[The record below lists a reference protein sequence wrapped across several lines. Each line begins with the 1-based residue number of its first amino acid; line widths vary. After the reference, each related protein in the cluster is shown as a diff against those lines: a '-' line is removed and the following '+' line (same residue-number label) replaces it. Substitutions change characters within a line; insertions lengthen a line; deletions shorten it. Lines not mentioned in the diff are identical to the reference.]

1 MTKSAKKRLL
11 FSPAVVVF
19 LFAFLSGPTTT
30 ATGTDFIRGDA
41 NVDKTVDVSDA
52 ICVLAHLFTN
62 SVCQSPSC
70 MDALDV
76 NNDESVDLSDSVS
89 LLAFLFQGGSVPSTP
104 GPVDCGA
111 DPTTENELLGCDSFT
126 RCDPVPTDPCPLIR
140 VSLTGKQRNSN
151 VAVGANG
158 NFFVVWEDDE
168 NENDLFEILG
178 AGYNQDGTELI
189 ATFAVNPSSSG
200 QQLDPNIARDGD
212 GNLVVVWESDGD
224 NDGLFQVN
232 ARGFNADGTER
243 FAQFTVNSNSAG
255 QQTDPD
261 IAMDGNGNFV
271 VVWED
276 DRDSDGLYQVKAR
289 GFNADSTERFAQFTV
304 NVNSAGQQTDPRI
317 AMEGSGKFVVVWE
330 DDRDSNG
337 LFQVHGRGFDAD
349 GVERIARFTVNS
361 NSAGQQT
368 EPDIAMDGSGNF
380 FVVWDDDRDTNG
392 LFQIHGRGFD
402 ADGIERIAQY
412 TVNVNSA
419 GQQFNATV
427 AMNATGDY
435 AVAWEDD
442 RDDDGEFHVRMR
454 GFDADGMEN
463 FPHTKVDCIEPAQHL
478 DPVIGI
484 DRAGRIVVFWDDTAA
499 LQVTQVLGRTF
510 PEAKT
515 VTE

>member
-30 ATGTDFIRGDA
+30 STGADFIRGDA

-140 VSLTGKQRNSN
+140 VSLTGKQRSSN

-200 QQLDPNIARDGD
+200 QQRDPSTARDGD

-255 QQTDPD
+255 QQT
-261 IAMDGNGNFV
+261 
-271 VVWED
+271 
-276 DRDSDGLYQVKAR
+276 
-289 GFNADSTERFAQFTV
+289 
-304 NVNSAGQQTDPRI
+304 
-317 AMEGSGKFVVVWE
+317 
-330 DDRDSNG
+330 
-337 LFQVHGRGFDAD
+337 
-349 GVERIARFTVNS
+349 
-361 NSAGQQT
+361 

-380 FVVWDDDRDTNG
+380 FVVWDDDRDANG
-392 LFQIHGRGFD
+392 LFQVHGRGFD

-484 DRAGRIVVFWDDTAA
+484 DGAGRIVVFWDDTAA